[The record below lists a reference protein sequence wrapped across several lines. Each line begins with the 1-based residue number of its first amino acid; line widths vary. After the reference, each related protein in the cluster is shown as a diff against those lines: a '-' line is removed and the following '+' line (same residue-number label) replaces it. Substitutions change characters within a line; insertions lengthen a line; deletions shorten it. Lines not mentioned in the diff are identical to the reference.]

1 MKQLRC
7 ARARTIARC
16 RACARLVRRLF
27 CWRHRYG
34 DTTARRPGRRR
45 SQGGTPRRQPRTPR
59 AAHAGRHQHR
69 VRHAQREQTQRSA
82 QPARRERPSAVLGP
96 RRQRRHRRRLW
107 SSGTGRRV
115 RGIVCRVGRSLPTP
129 GGAVD
134 HRLWRCRSAVV
145 MARDR
150 SGAVRDEWCSLAVGP
165 YRRHAGTAA
174 GRYRFGNRSGAGSL
188 GRTGRLFQPITLW
201 YWGLHRLLPV

>member
-1 MKQLRC
+1 
-7 ARARTIARC
+7 
-16 RACARLVRRLF
+16 
-27 CWRHRYG
+27 
-34 DTTARRPGRRR
+34 
-45 SQGGTPRRQPRTPR
+45 
-59 AAHAGRHQHR
+59 
-69 VRHAQREQTQRSA
+69 
-82 QPARRERPSAVLGP
+82 
-96 RRQRRHRRRLW
+96 
-107 SSGTGRRV
+107 
-115 RGIVCRVGRSLPTP
+115 
-129 GGAVD
+129 
-134 HRLWRCRSAVV
+134 

>member
-1 MKQLRC
+1 MPE
-7 ARARTIARC
+7 
-16 RACARLVRRLF
+16 RLLDAVRVLDLSDG
-27 CWRHRYG
+27 CS
-34 DTTARRPGRRR
+34 A
-45 SQGGTPRRQPRTPR
+45 GGTDMVTRLLADLGADVLKVEPPRRQPRTPR